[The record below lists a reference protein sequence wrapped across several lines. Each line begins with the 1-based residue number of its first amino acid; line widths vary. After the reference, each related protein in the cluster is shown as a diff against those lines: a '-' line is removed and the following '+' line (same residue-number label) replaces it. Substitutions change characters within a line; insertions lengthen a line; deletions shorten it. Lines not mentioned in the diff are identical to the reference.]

1 MTQLFPHDDEP
12 AVPHPGG
19 GGLAASAA
27 GDERVRIRIDL
38 GYDGTAYA
46 GWARQPGQRTVQA
59 TLEEALTLVWREP
72 VALTVA
78 GRTDAGVHARG
89 QVCHVDAPVEGWQR
103 TAATLARRLAGML
116 PDDVRVRSAV
126 PAPPGFDARF
136 SALSR
141 RYAYR
146 VRDDITRAD
155 PLERAW
161 VLRHPRPLD
170 TDAMQLASRLL
181 LGEHDFAA
189 YCKRREGATTV
200 RELLCLEW
208 ERDGAG
214 RAVATLVA
222 DAFCHSMVRAL
233 MGALLAVGDGR
244 RDVEWPRRV
253 LDAGLRDPGV
263 TVAPAHG
270 LVLEE
275 VRYPADADLAARAV
289 QARAVRA
296 LSAAQEGPAPG

>member
-1 MTQLFPHDDEP
+1 M
-12 AVPHPGG
+12 
-19 GGLAASAA
+19 
-27 GDERVRIRIDL
+27 

-46 GWARQPGQRTVQA
+46 GWARQPGQRTVQG
-59 TLEEALTLVWREP
+59 TLEEALGLVWREP
-72 VALTVA
+72 VQLTVA

-89 QVCHVDAPVEGWQR
+89 QVCHVDAPAEAWAR
-103 TAATLARRLAGML
+103 TGATLVRRLARML
-116 PDDVRVRSAV
+116 PDDIRVRRAA

-136 SALSR
+136 SAVSR

-146 VRDDITRAD
+146 VRDDDSTAD
-155 PLERAW
+155 PLERGW

-170 TDAMQLASRLL
+170 LPALQLASRLL

-189 YCKRREGATTV
+189 YCKPREGATTV
-200 RELLCLEW
+200 RELLSLEW
-208 ERDGAG
+208 ERDATG

-233 MGALLAVGDGR
+233 MGGLLAVGDGR

-263 TVAPAHG
+263 AVAPAHG

-275 VRYPADADLAARAV
+275 VRYPADDQLAARATT
-289 QARAVRA
+289 ARAVRVLGA
-296 LSAAQEGPAPG
+296 TAGAAE